1 MGVYSQPFSQTWQGR
16 RGSAGVAHGEGC
28 ELSHPWNKIPDLATS
43 SGSVYLDLW
52 FQEFLPLLLGK
63 TVGTG
68 GGDWPPPAGQKTKR
82 WREKRNQ
89 DLGMIFKGTPPS
101 DLLPPQDPT

>member
-1 MGVYSQPFSQTWQGR
+1 MAGT

-28 ELSHPWNKIPDLATS
+28 ELSHPCNKIPDLATS

-89 DLGMIFKGTPPS
+89 DLGMTFKGTPPS